1 MLEINQVPYATEE
14 FKQKIERAKKSSAWN
29 TGLARRLWITSLV
42 LVIVSLFLKSVSWQP
57 FIFAAGIV
65 VAFFMSMFYNFAWY
79 WYNISFFEL
88 VEETAIRILRQIE
101 EGFREYRLHAEQ
113 RRAYQ
118 TVDFDIVGA
127 RMKVAIDNVIALVNN
142 PKAAIMRAEKIE
154 EIKNEIRTL
163 QSTSDESIPTVDEV
177 DYSEMV
183 LNFYSELA
191 NKLKTGEISR
201 GVLIRIKDE
210 LVERIEKGL
219 SANDNEQQIR
229 QDFETRVAKGWAW
242 SFAGVITWVFFAM
255 LTIYGIVLMP
265 NKWFVL
271 GAYVFVAGSDFLL
284 SKLMVRYLI
293 ARANKKAT

>member
-1 MLEINQVPYATEE
+1 
-14 FKQKIERAKKSSAWN
+14 
-29 TGLARRLWITSLV
+29 
-42 LVIVSLFLKSVSWQP
+42 
-57 FIFAAGIV
+57 
-65 VAFFMSMFYNFAWY
+65 
-79 WYNISFFEL
+79 
-88 VEETAIRILRQIE
+88 
-101 EGFREYRLHAEQ
+101 
-113 RRAYQ
+113 
-118 TVDFDIVGA
+118 
-127 RMKVAIDNVIALVNN
+127 MKVAIDNVIALVNN